1 MTVGAPAP
9 TLPARINCRLRR
21 SEAVPGCG
29 LYDPGALINV
39 NAKTVLKHLITGSKA
54 MDLAMDRLLTAAA
67 AVCALAISGPALAQT
82 RTGGNI
88 ASQLNQQELSHL
100 STETAPQ
107 GYAPQGYAPQGYAPQ
122 GYAPQGYAQQGAT
135 PPAGLSAAGLSAAGL
150 SAAGLSAAGLSAA
163 GLPASGLCGAGL
175 RNAGLRN
182 AGLPERCGLCRVP
195 EPDRCVL
202 SRLRLRLS
210 GVFVPG
216 LPLLLCALSLLL

>member
-9 TLPARINCRLRR
+9 TLPSRINCRLRR

-67 AVCALAISGPALAQT
+67 AVCALTISGPALAQT

-88 ASQLNQQELSHL
+88 ASQLNQQELSRL

-107 GYAPQGYAPQGYAPQ
+107 GYAPQGYAP
-122 GYAPQGYAQQGAT
+122 
-135 PPAGLSAAGLSAAGL
+135 AGLRAAGLRAAGLSAAGL
-150 SAAGLSAAGLSAA
+150 SAAGLPAA

-202 SRLRLRLS
+202 SRLRLWLS